1 MRLPVIQH
9 PVFSLTLPSTQQTVH
24 FRPFLVKEEKI
35 LLVAQSSGDQT
46 DVLRAVKQVI
56 TNCITDENVN
66 VDDFTTYDLEY
77 FFIKLR
83 SKSIQNII
91 KLVYRDNEDDQ
102 LYDVHVDLE
111 EVEVKRGS
119 EVSDTF
125 EINEGCKI
133 KLRHPRLEIINQ
145 ADSLE
150 EGVDFNFFII
160 QSCIDKVIVNDIAH
174 DPGQYSKEELA
185 EFVENL
191 PVPAYQHIQQYI
203 DSMPKIEHE
212 IKYTN
217 STGREVK
224 IVLRTLTDFF
234 TLG

>member
-9 PVFSLTLPSTQQTVH
+9 PVFSLTLPSTQQVIH

-35 LLVAQSSGDQT
+35 LLVAQSSGDQA

-56 TNCITDENVN
+56 TNCITDDNVN
-66 VDDFTTYDLEY
+66 VDNFTTYDLEY

-91 KLVYRDNEDDQ
+91 KLVYRDNEDNQ
-102 LYDVHVDLE
+102 LYDVQVNLE

-119 EVSDTF
+119 DVSDTF
-125 EINEGCKI
+125 VISDDLSI
-133 KLRHPRLEIINQ
+133 KLRHPRIEIVNQ
-145 ADSLE
+145 AENLE

-160 QSCIDKVIVNDIAH
+160 QSCIDKIVTKEAAY
-174 DPGQYSKEELA
+174 DPSQYSKEELA
-185 EFVENL
+185 EFIETL
-191 PVPAYQHIQQYI
+191 PAPAYQHIQQYI